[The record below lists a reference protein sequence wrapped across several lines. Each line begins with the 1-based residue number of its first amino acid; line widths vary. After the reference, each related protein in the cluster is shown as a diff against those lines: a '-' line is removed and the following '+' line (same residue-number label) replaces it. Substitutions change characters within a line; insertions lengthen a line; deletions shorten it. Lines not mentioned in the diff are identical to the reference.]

1 MSSFMAMITVVI
13 VAIFRLE
20 VFIFGVL
27 RFKFKKKYKSLNDF
41 YNEVKEIL
49 GEPNE
54 LRYKSNWNGKEFV
67 KTDEIC
73 YFSYE
78 EKAGNYSIRI
88 DDENKYLDYHL
99 IDSDT
104 NYQDLYVSLDLDNL
118 NDIKLKTF
126 DKFPNLLYDSCKVK
140 IFEW

>member
-1 MSSFMAMITVVI
+1 MAMITVVI

>member
-1 MSSFMAMITVVI
+1 MSDVSN
-13 VAIFRLE
+13 
-20 VFIFGVL
+20 FGVL

-49 GEPNE
+49 GEPDE

-67 KTDEIC
+67 ETDEIC

-88 DDENKYLDYHL
+88 DGDENKYLDYHL

-104 NYQDLYVSLDLDNL
+104 NYQDLYVSLDLEKL
-118 NDIKLKTF
+118 NDIKSKTLN
-126 DKFPNLLYDSCKVK
+126 KFPNLLYSDCKLK
-140 IFEW
+140 IFEWYTGCDMPIDF

>member
-1 MSSFMAMITVVI
+1 MSDVSN
-13 VAIFRLE
+13 
-20 VFIFGVL
+20 FGVL

-49 GEPNE
+49 GEPDE
-54 LRYKSNWNGKEFV
+54 LRYKSNWNGEGFV
-67 KTDEIC
+67 ETDEIC

-78 EKAGNYSIRI
+78 EKVGNYFIRI
-88 DDENKYLDYHL
+88 DGDENKYLDYHL

-126 DKFPNLLYDSCKVK
+126 DKFPNLLYDNCKVK
-140 IFEW
+140 IFEWYTGCDIPVDF